1 MPEFGGRVD
10 MSMVVHEAQRK
21 GKTTSNYSG
30 ETEKLVELRV
40 FSTHSELPYQH
51 FVMDTH
57 RNPVSFC
64 VTNRRQF
71 GGNWHLIP

>member
-40 FSTHSELPYQH
+40 SSTDSDLSCKN
-51 FVMDTH
+51 FVMDSH
-57 RNPVSFC
+57 RHPVSFC

-71 GGNWHLIP
+71 GRNRHQIP